1 MPRMISPA
9 GELGQVPDDQ
19 VDEALQAGFKVMT
32 DENMA
37 TMYNRLFLAQ
47 KFFEQKHPKITNW
60 RLPRGRGRW

>member
-1 MPRMISPA
+1 MPRMMSPS

-19 VDEALQAGFKVMT
+19 VEQAKAAGFKVMT
-32 DENMA
+32 DEAMQ

-47 KFFEQKHPKITNW
+47 KFFEQKHPKVKSW